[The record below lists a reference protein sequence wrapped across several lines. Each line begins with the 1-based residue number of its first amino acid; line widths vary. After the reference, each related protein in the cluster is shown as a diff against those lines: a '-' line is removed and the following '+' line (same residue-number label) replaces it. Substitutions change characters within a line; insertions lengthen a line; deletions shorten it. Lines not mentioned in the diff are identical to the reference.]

1 MNDIEKAYMDDYAS
15 SFYPPETPQQDL
27 PEVFP
32 MKAGAMQAEMT
43 AIPQSEFQRLAE
55 KAGMTLEEFGESIES
70 LGSVRLGQF
79 EISLR
84 DLLPFVGNS
93 VEETDPVT
101 GEVTKRTTGTPAA
114 LQQYGQ
120 GVSMTTGTGFARQL
134 RPDFKEAVFDLFE
147 LAGIFKAGGMAGKA
161 AIEAAEPVVKQA
173 RQEAGE
179 MAREITEPLPVRQG
193 AE

>member
-1 MNDIEKAYMDDYAS
+1 MRDFEKAYMDEYAE
-15 SFYPPETPQQDL
+15 SFFPSETPKEDL

-32 MKAGAMQAEMT
+32 MRAGALDGEMK
-43 AIPQSEFQRLAE
+43 AIEQSDFQRLAE

-84 DLLPFVGNS
+84 DLLPFVGGS

-101 GEVTKRTTGTPAA
+101 GEVTERTTGTPAA

-161 AIEAAEPVVKQA
+161 AIDAAEPVVKQA

-179 MAREITEPLPVRQG
+179 MARELTQPLPVREG